1 MASHPEKFHAALIA
15 LLATFALGAAPAL
28 HAQSLPAV
36 FAPSPN
42 MLAGEPD
49 VYDEE
54 EEADNIIGAVE
65 GDHYISPTGAFRITI
80 PVIPELGGQITDNAN
95 VVTFQDAFGEHA
107 SIGCFPMN
115 DNLRAEETKRGSRK
129 EFLVWFFQNFI
140 QADFARSVPGASAEP
155 NARFINGT
163 QGGAFFAQLLLPNGS
178 VFAERVFVFP
188 PRPQHVAKRGNL
200 IFVNNDNIY
209 VLSVELSERVFEFST
224 YNKTAA
230 EEEEMLRKRL
240 TELLGSITFTP
251 RHASAPA
258 TDNTPA
264 APVKIA
270 PATPP
275 APTASEVPSITFPPA
290 AGNLKSQ

>member
-1 MASHPEKFHAALIA
+1 MASHSEKLHAALIA
-15 LLATFALGAAPAL
+15 LLTTFALGVTLAL

-36 FAPSPN
+36 FAPSAN
-42 MLAGEPD
+42 ILAGEPED
-49 VYDEE
+49 YDEE
-54 EEADNIIGAVE
+54 ADHIMGVVE
-65 GDHYISPTGAFRITI
+65 DDQYISPTRAFRVTI
-80 PVIPELGGQITDNAN
+80 PVIPELGGQINDNAN

-140 QADFARSVPGASAEP
+140 QADFARSVPGASAES

-163 QGGAFFAQLLLPNGS
+163 QGGTFFAQLLLPNGS
-178 VFAERVFVFP
+178 VFAERVFIFP
-188 PRPQHVAKRGNL
+188 PRPQHVAKRGNF

-209 VLSVELSERVFEFST
+209 VLSMELSERVFEFST

-230 EEEEMLRKRL
+230 EEEEMLRNRL
-240 TELLGSITFTP
+240 TELLGYITFTP
-251 RHASAPA
+251 RPASAP
-258 TDNTPA
+258 PA
-264 APVKIA
+264 GDTTAPVKIA

-275 APTASEVPSITFPPA
+275 APIAPEVPSITFPTTTTPS
-290 AGNLKSQ
+290 GTSIK